1 MAALAETV
9 LFCES
14 AGAFVFVVNNDNDA
28 VGAEGRGLPDKRHFA
43 LEESVELR
51 VAVVTGTAV
60 RFAIVATV
68 GNGVLGQNARSEG
81 G

>member
-1 MAALAETV
+1 
-9 LFCES
+9 
-14 AGAFVFVVNNDNDA
+14 
-28 VGAEGRGLPDKRHFA
+28 
-43 LEESVELR
+43 LR